1 MLLNLHSV
9 EGSEKS
15 VDGGKVL
22 LLLIE
27 LGADPRMTMMT
38 WGQISDS

>member
-9 EGSEKS
+9 EGSEKP

-22 LLLIE
+22 LLFIE
-27 LGADPRMTMMT
+27 LGAHPRMMMMS